1 MASNSAAVHIDAYYR
16 TNQRHL
22 AWSFWASLTALII
35 GLVVLVVG
43 LGLALAGYASAV
55 SVATTAGG
63 VFTQFIGA
71 GFFFLYTRNLKQ
83 LNVFYATLVQRDDI
97 VLAYNLTSLIPEELK
112 ANVIHSMINTLLV
125 RNGPPVELSGDLVR
139 ALNEKRP

>member
-1 MASNSAAVHIDAYYR
+1 MASSSAAVHIDAYY
-16 TNQRHL
+16 NQRHL

-43 LGLALAGYASAV
+43 VGLALAGYASAI

-63 VFTQFIGA
+63 VLTQLIGA
-71 GFFFLYTRNLKQ
+71 GFFFLYTRSLKQ
-83 LNVFYATLVQRDDI
+83 LNVFYATLVQHDDI
-97 VLAYNLTSLIPEELK
+97 VFAYNLTNLIREELK
-112 ANVIHSMINTLLV
+112 ASVIDSMINTLLA
-125 RNGPPVELSGDLVR
+125 RNGPPVELSGGFVR